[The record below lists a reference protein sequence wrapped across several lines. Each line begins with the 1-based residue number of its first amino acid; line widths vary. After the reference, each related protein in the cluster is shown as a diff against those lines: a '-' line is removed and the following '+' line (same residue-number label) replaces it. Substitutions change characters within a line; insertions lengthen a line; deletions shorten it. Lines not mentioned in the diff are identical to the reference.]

1 VRQHAGDI
9 LREQERSNSEKRYSQ
24 DCARESRPRSAVVRA
39 RLVLLA
45 AAWPFRYRFKKESHR
60 RETAAPNKRRQLGGR
75 GGADSST
82 INFLRPTAFPG
93 HTGFLSAATDYLC
106 KRYCQDRAALRVVP
120 ARRERAVVRA
130 GLSPLAWPFLLSDWV
145 QKKWGATAEESA
157 SHRQPVP
164 TKALDA
170 NSFIAVWLAPATAP
184 ISFRFVGYR
193 NRCESNHC
201 G

>member
-1 VRQHAGDI
+1 MSTLATLSLSVFSTISAPGKFPIAVRFQPQI
-9 LREQERSNSEKRYSQ
+9 
-24 DCARESRPRSAVVRA
+24 SAA
-39 RLVLLA
+39 
-45 AAWPFRYRFKKESHR
+45 S
-60 RETAAPNKRRQLGGR
+60 LGE